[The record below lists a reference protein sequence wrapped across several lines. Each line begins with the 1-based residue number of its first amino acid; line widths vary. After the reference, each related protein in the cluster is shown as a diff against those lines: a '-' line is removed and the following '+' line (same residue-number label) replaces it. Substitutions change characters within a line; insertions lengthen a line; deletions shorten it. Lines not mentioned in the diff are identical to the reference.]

1 MKLKFKHQSFQR
13 DAARAVTD
21 IFVGQRYSDGFAYR
35 YDRGRT
41 DSRQTTFD
49 YDITAF
55 RNEPIMLDKDSLV
68 QNIREIQMS
77 QDLEP
82 ITNIVGE
89 GLNFTIEMETG
100 TGKT

>member
-41 DSRQTTFD
+41 DSQQTSFNS
-49 YDITAF
+49 DITAF
-55 RNEPIMLDKDSLV
+55 RNEPIMLDKESLV
-68 QNIREIQMS
+68 QKIREIQIN
-77 QDLEP
+77 QDLDP

-89 GLNFTIEMETG
+89 
-100 TGKT
+100 

>member
-21 IFVGQRYSDGFAYR
+21 IFVGQCYSDGFAYR
-35 YDRGRT
+35 YDRGRA
-41 DSRQTTFD
+41 DSRQLQAFD
-49 YDITAF
+49 NITAL

-82 ITNIVGE
+82 ITNIVG
-89 GLNFTIEMETG
+89 
-100 TGKT
+100 

>member
-41 DSRQTTFD
+41 DSQQTSFNS
-49 YDITAF
+49 DITAF
-55 RNEPIMLDKDSLV
+55 RNEHIMLDKESLV
-68 QNIREIQMS
+68 QNIREIQINPKFRS
-77 QDLEP
+77 IL
-82 ITNIVGE
+82 V
-89 GLNFTIEMETG
+89 
-100 TGKT
+100 

>member
-41 DSRQTTFD
+41 DSQ
-49 YDITAF
+49 
-55 RNEPIMLDKDSLV
+55 
-68 QNIREIQMS
+68 QN
-77 QDLEP
+77 
-82 ITNIVGE
+82 V
-89 GLNFTIEMETG
+89 F
-100 TGKT
+100 